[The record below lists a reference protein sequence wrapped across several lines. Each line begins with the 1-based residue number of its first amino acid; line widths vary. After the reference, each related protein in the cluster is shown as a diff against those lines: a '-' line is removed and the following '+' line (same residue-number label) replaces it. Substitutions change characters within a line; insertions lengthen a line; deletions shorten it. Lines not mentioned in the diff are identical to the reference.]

1 MSRWRVPVL
10 EQYIAQQEWFYIPQG
25 NAMPWIGVLKSY
37 TLEAIQPHDELSDQY
52 IGYCFLNFYTSESAI
67 NWANENINIPIGSD
81 GTLTPYDFPGTLTL
95 VNKIQ
100 VWFLSANPEGDSDPN
115 VPYGLSEYPMDL
127 NDLTPLSIWEQYGD
141 IYNDINITTY
151 NELALIKKPSD
162 VIYHIADTELRSE
175 NQEPLPVNSTALFF
189 ARQEHKNWCMSHTV
203 SDKINSKKY
212 FKALANSSKLVPII
226 DSQGLSFVTLPINPY
241 KSLLDGLIN
250 ITTIPVNDIIS
261 YSFSRTSIED
271 IYTKVQLNW
280 KKNYSSNS
288 YVGDFSEQGKNN
300 EISTD
305 SDVYFHSEYNAGY
318 YGLNV
323 DHSDSTLIIDSDF
336 IRDFT
341 TAQEYRKYLLYYH
354 CNAKLEIDLELPIK
368 YMAFEV
374 GDFINFNGEIT
385 DNKSLPYGISLMIN
399 SVINGQQA
407 FPGFVITS
415 VDINLKRVKLRL
427 QQLHNLSESPLVST
441 GSALGCT
448 DPTAINYNPNALWN
462 DGSCV
467 YQEIYDNN
475 ISLFVQDTY
484 ELGNTI
490 DLSMAFNL
498 YDNDGIII
506 PISELTGY
514 MYITIIKL
522 DNEGNVLEYVYMDSS
537 LSPQNYLSIDTDI
550 DNFTQHFSDSISSLP
565 FKIKLIAYHPISGDT
580 YEVVKNFY
588 INNPGYITPIPG
600 CTDPNADNYEQDATV
615 DDGSCEYTGSTIPG
629 CTDPNA
635 NNYNP
640 DATDDDGSCTYG
652 EIPGCTDPDANNYNP
667 NANEDD
673 GSCIYVTPGDVTADG
688 IINVLDIVSIANHV
702 LLTTPLEPGTN
713 AFLAADLNG
722 DGIVNVLDLIEV
734 VNIIL
739 S

>member
-1 MSRWRVPVL
+1 
-10 EQYIAQQEWFYIPQG
+10 
-25 NAMPWIGVLKSY
+25 
-37 TLEAIQPHDELSDQY
+37 
-52 IGYCFLNFYTSESAI
+52 
-67 NWANENINIPIGSD
+67 
-81 GTLTPYDFPGTLTL
+81 
-95 VNKIQ
+95 
-100 VWFLSANPEGDSDPN
+100 
-115 VPYGLSEYPMDL
+115 
-127 NDLTPLSIWEQYGD
+127 LTPLSIWEQYGD

-175 NQEPLPVNSTALFF
+175 NQDPLPVNSTALFF

-288 YVGDFSEQGKNN
+288 YVGDFSEQGKSN

-415 VDINLKRVKLRL
+415 VDINLKRVKLKL

-514 MYITIIKL
+514 MDITIMKL

-565 FKIKLIAYHPISGDT
+565 FKIKLIVYHPISGDT

-600 CTDPNADNYEQDATV
+600 CTDPNAENYDPNATV
-615 DDGSCEYTGSTIPG
+615 DNGTCVYAS
-629 CTDPNA
+629 
-635 NNYNP
+635 
-640 DATDDDGSCTYG
+640 
-652 EIPGCTDPDANNYNP
+652 
-667 NANEDD
+667 
-673 GSCIYVTPGDVTADG
+673 
-688 IINVLDIVSIANHV
+688 NVLMEIAACKRIRFENSNPRKMIIDVDIEDIKIYDYNGNERNPEELQQIMNNASAGNENFDYPIA
-702 LLTTPLEPGTN
+702 LTNVRPIFDDELFETNWREILEN
-713 AFLAADLNG
+713 
-722 DGIVNVLDLIEV
+722 
-734 VNIIL
+734 
-739 S
+739 